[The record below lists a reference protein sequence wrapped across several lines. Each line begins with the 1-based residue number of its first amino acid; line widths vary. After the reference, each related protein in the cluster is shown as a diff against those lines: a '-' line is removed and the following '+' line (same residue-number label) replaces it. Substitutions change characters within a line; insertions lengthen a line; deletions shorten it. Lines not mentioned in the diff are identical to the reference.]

1 MMQRD
6 KLVLAASI
14 VAAIAGAYLVSG
26 VTGDNR
32 LAVGVL
38 LAIGVVV
45 PTVLTEDFSPLPD
58 RS

>member
-1 MMQRD
+1 MQRD
-6 KLVLAASI
+6 NLLLVVSI

-26 VTGDNR
+26 VTGDTR
-32 LAVGVL
+32 LAVGAL

-45 PTVLTEDFSPLPD
+45 PTILTGGYGALPD